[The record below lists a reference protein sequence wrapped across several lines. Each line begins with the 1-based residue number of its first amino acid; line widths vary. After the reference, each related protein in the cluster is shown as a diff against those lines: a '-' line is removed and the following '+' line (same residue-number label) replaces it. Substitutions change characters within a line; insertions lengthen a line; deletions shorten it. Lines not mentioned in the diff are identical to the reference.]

1 MNPDLPDPSMA
12 QQGFP
17 PQALVDQWWAEWDTL
32 YPRNMDL
39 ARRASIWAAD
49 QQLETCCRVIEE
61 RRWFAEPG
69 FRLAELRKAC
79 RPPEEGI
86 VKKALGILENAPG
99 ADHPVITTV
108 LTAEE
113 HSIIRQALESMRPSS
128 NKGLNNMSVL
138 GDK

>member
-1 MNPDLPDPSMA
+1 MNPDLPDPPLA

-32 YPRNMDL
+32 YPRNMYL
-39 ARRASIWAAD
+39 ARRVSIWAAD

-61 RRWFAEPG
+61 SQWFANPG
-69 FRLAELRKAC
+69 FRLAELRRAC

-86 VKKALGILENAPG
+86 VKRAMGILDDP
-99 ADHPVITTV
+99 TV
-108 LTAEE
+108 PMILTPEE
-113 HSIIRQALESMRPSS
+113 YGVIRQALESVRLSA
-128 NKGLNNMSVL
+128 NKSLNNLSVL